1 MNKYMYLIPILL
13 LVGVSAFSINPNNF
27 SVNSTDNS
35 RKYITV
41 SNPDNSS
48 ITVDISTSCSDWILL
63 SASSLSVNP
72 SDSGSFYF
80 VVSPPSYDQSKSCTI
95 VVSNSNE
102 SYSAQVN
109 IVAQQ
114 LNEYK
119 YNKTKWVMPNEKL
132 SITVEGQQYDLI
144 INDVSDTIDYDVY
157 LGNTKISTESL
168 GQDDTSDTVDSV
180 IIKVIELIPTSHRA
194 KLQILSKDTS
204 DIQVTMSSLGTL
216 SAIPKSQAFLLS
228 SLEQRQFTITFKNK
242 FDMPIQV
249 DAIRLDKISD
259 GFRLEYASQDSLDP
273 GESLPVTL
281 NIDPYVLTVGEHVVH
296 ACMDAEYRDKSISA
310 CSEIDVTIPN
320 SAILDYATSNIQVNM
335 PDTILIGVP
344 FNMNITG
351 VNRASDISITS
362 DKNDLIVDSKS
373 LTAAHGLWSS
383 KVTFAR
389 PGAHTVTFLY
399 KGNQFAT
406 RSVDVMNLSELNIIL
421 TPKDASSGDKVTIT
435 AEDNYGNTLNVP
447 ITVDGSKTS
456 KLLVE
461 AGHNYTICIS
471 TSFGNKCISK
481 IFKKPEM
488 YASIGVLKVGDVLG
502 PSNITVTTESGS
514 EIENYS
520 LYIDGNRVTAPI
532 TMKAGTHTV
541 TVKSPGYK
549 DYSTVIS
556 LKEPV
561 NPILGFFALGNIN
574 YIDIII
580 LIVILAGGYFV
591 VKKYKQGRLSTSISN
606 ETWDKGFDVK
616 SEQSVEAQPA
626 NDIKEGKQ

>member
-249 DAIRLDKISD
+249 DSIRLDKISD